1 MPSVG
6 FEPAIPAIERPP
18 NHYSGILFATAG
30 SCNIRLLTDF
40 PTKIMYAFRLSPMRS
55 TGLAHFILLKL
66 HVLITSAG
74 GTNHERLRYVNLRAS
89 CCFLCKS
96 GPSFQL
102 SHSRSVLYN
111 QQNVCKNLQSN
122 TISFFFFFFEKLRKL
137 CLTENLYIHSV
148 DYLGPVFSS
157 GPHSWITCNFFPA
170 LIWRTKFHI
179 LTRQRKKLY
188 FGLFCAA
195 SGFRRDVNKIL
206 AVLECYAV

>member
-55 TGLAHFILLKL
+55 AGLAHFILLKL

-122 TISFFFFFFEKLRKL
+122 TISFFFFRK
-137 CLTENLYIHSV
+137 TKKAVSDWKFIHTFCWLFRSQYSPQ
-148 DYLGPVFSS
+148 DCILEQPVIFS
-157 GPHSWITCNFFPA
+157 PP
-170 LIWRTKFHI
+170 
-179 LTRQRKKLY
+179 
-188 FGLFCAA
+188 
-195 SGFRRDVNKIL
+195 
-206 AVLECYAV
+206 

>member
-122 TISFFFFFFEKLRKL
+122 TISFFFFFSK
-137 CLTENLYIHSV
+137 N
-148 DYLGPVFSS
+148 
-157 GPHSWITCNFFPA
+157 
-170 LIWRTKFHI
+170 
-179 LTRQRKKLY
+179 
-188 FGLFCAA
+188 
-195 SGFRRDVNKIL
+195 
-206 AVLECYAV
+206 